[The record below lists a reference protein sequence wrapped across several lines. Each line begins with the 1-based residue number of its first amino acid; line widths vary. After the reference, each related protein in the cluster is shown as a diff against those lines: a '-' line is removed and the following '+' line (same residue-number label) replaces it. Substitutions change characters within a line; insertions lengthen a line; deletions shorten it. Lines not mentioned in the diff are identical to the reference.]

1 MTLHINTP
9 PPEETPE
16 VPLAAWLRSRV
27 GPWFLTRVG
36 RLTVSLAIT
45 VFLAMRGVTGLL
57 GIMLLPIVVACVTTI
72 ILIAMPTWRRE
83 GYVLAA
89 RTAPPAAFVFVLC
102 AGLLFLSVLNDFG
115 ASPRTAEKLRQAK
128 RLGLA
133 VVLQIPVV
141 LLARGGVK
149 EMNLKSTNAGNTN
162 IDHT

>member
-1 MTLHINTP
+1 MTLHINTT

-16 VPLAAWLRSRV
+16 VPLLAWLRLRV

-36 RLTVSLAIT
+36 RLMVSLAIT
-45 VFLAMRGVTGLL
+45 VFLAMRGLTGLL
-57 GIMLLPIVVACVTTI
+57 GIVLLPIMVACVTTI
-72 ILIAMPTWRRE
+72 ILIAMPAWRRE

-102 AGLLFLSVLNDFG
+102 AGLAFLSALNDFG
-115 ASPRTAEKLRQAK
+115 ASPLSADKLRQAK
-128 RLGLA
+128 GFGLA

-141 LLARGGVK
+141 LMARGGVR
-149 EMNLKSTNAGNTN
+149 EMNLKATNAGCTN